1 MTAIKIGSYVTF
13 KDNGAFGGAV
23 FEFQDDG
30 AVAGLNNCTKKL
42 QDQGSE
48 VTHEPLDNLQAKHN
62 ICIGDKVYFKSDG
75 QAFYGTVYEF
85 QDDGVIAGLKD
96 LSEMVKALGCG

>member
-1 MTAIKIGSYVTF
+1 M
-13 KDNGAFGGAV
+13 
-23 FEFQDDG
+23 
-30 AVAGLNNCTKKL
+30 
-42 QDQGSE
+42 
-48 VTHEPLDNLQAKHN
+48 QAKHN